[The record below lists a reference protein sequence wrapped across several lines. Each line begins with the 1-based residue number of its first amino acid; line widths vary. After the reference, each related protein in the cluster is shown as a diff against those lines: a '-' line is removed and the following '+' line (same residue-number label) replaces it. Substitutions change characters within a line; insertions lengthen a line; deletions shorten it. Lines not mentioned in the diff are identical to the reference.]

1 VESYYDEVWEDCDF
15 RQRQPGP
22 AEYEQCVFRR
32 CVFGGAALEGSVFI
46 DCVFEDC
53 DASNATVGG
62 TSLREV
68 VFRRCKLLGIR
79 FDRCNTAVLGV
90 RFRDCNLS
98 FCCFAKLS
106 LRHTSFVG
114 CVLRDA
120 DFGEADLA
128 QSDFSG
134 SDLGGALFHRTVLT
148 GADLRTAH
156 GMTLDA
162 EQNTVA
168 GARFSAE
175 GALGLLA
182 KYRLRIE

>member
-1 VESYYDEVWEDCDF
+1 MESHYDAVWEDCDF
-15 RQRQPGP
+15 RQHPPGP
-22 AEYEQCVFRR
+22 AEYEQCIFRR
-32 CVFGGAALEGSVFI
+32 CVFGGGVFEGSVFI

-90 RFRDCNLS
+90 WFQDCNLS

-106 LRHTSFVG
+106 LRNTSFVG

-120 DFGEADLA
+120 DFAEADLA

-148 GADLRTAH
+148 GADLRTARDIA
-156 GMTLDA
+156 LDA
-162 EQNTVA
+162 EQNTVV
-168 GARFSAE
+168 GARFSPE
-175 GALGLLA
+175 GALALLA